1 MDERMDILRK
11 YNLWTEGDF
20 DFGFMRVAYTGR
32 IMDYVGNRLVKVLIG
47 QRRTGKSYVLRQ
59 IARELI
65 RNGVPPQN
73 TLFINR
79 ELSDFAFLKTHKDLE
94 ELVALYKSELHP
106 QGRMYIFID
115 EVQLIEEWE
124 KSVNSYSQDY
134 TEEYELFISG
144 SNSRMLSGEL
154 ATLLSGRYVQFPIY
168 PFSYQEYTEIR
179 HLEQNRESYMG
190 YMNTGGIPELF
201 VLPEKQEVQRNYLS
215 ALKDTILLKD
225 IIQRYSIRD
234 PRLLEDLFAFLVG
247 NASNLVSIGNIVN
260 YFKSQGRKTSYD
272 AVAAYIGY
280 IEDSW
285 RIVVNALTCAE
296 RKYCPVRRNITSTTL
311 PLRISSIPEQPMV
324 WVINW
329 RILSIWSYSGQ
340 AMMSIPD
347 VPKRR
352 KWISWHGKATARFI
366 CNPLIC
372 WLTSRRCVVSMLRWS
387 RYKIIMRN
395 WLFRLMIS
403 VCHPMK
409 EYGMCGRG
417 NCMGCCKRC

>member
-47 QRRTGKSYVLRQ
+47 QRRAGKSYVLRQ

-94 ELVALYKSELHP
+94 ELVTLYKSELHP
-106 QGRMYIFID
+106 QGRIYIFID
-115 EVQLIEEWE
+115 EVQLIQEWE

-154 ATLLSGRYVQFPIY
+154 ATLLSGRYVQFPIH

-190 YMNTGGIPELF
+190 YMNTGGIP
-201 VLPEKQEVQRNYLS
+201 
-215 ALKDTILLKD
+215 
-225 IIQRYSIRD
+225 
-234 PRLLEDLFAFLVG
+234 DLFAFLVG
-247 NASNLVSIGNIVN
+247 NTSNLVSIGNIVN
-260 YFKSQGRKTSYD
+260 YFKIQGRKTSYD

-280 IEDSW
+280 IEDSFLAY
-285 RIVVNALTCAE
+285 RCERFDLRGKEILSGTAKYYINDLAFKNFLYPGTAYGVGYKLENLVYLELLRAGYDVYTGCAKE
-296 RKYCPVRRNITSTTL
+296 KEVDFIARKGDRTIYLQSTYMLVDEQTVRREYASLEAIQDNYEKL
-311 PLRISSIPEQPMV
+311 
-324 WVINW
+324 
-329 RILSIWSYSGQ
+329 
-340 AMMSIPD
+340 
-347 VPKRR
+347 
-352 KWISWHGKATARFI
+352 
-366 CNPLIC
+366 
-372 WLTSRRCVVSMLRWS
+372 VVSLDDFCLPSNEGIRHVWA
-387 RYKIIMRN
+387 
-395 WLFRLMIS
+395 WELHGLL
-403 VCHPMK
+403 
-409 EYGMCGRG
+409 
-417 NCMGCCKRC
+417 

>member
-47 QRRTGKSYVLRQ
+47 QRRAGKSYVLRQ

-94 ELVALYKSELHP
+94 ELVTLYKSELHP
-106 QGRMYIFID
+106 QGRIYIFID

-154 ATLLSGRYVQFPIY
+154 ATLLSGRYVQFPVY

-225 IIQRYSIRD
+225 ISQRYSIRD

-280 IEDSW
+280 IEDSFLAY
-285 RIVVNALTCAE
+285 RCERFDLRGKEILSGTAKYYINDLVFKNFLYPGTAYGVGYKLENLVYLELLRAGYDVYTGCAKE
-296 RKYCPVRRNITSTTL
+296 KEVDFIARKGDRTIYLQSTYMLVDEQTVRREYASLEAIQDNYEKL
-311 PLRISSIPEQPMV
+311 
-324 WVINW
+324 
-329 RILSIWSYSGQ
+329 
-340 AMMSIPD
+340 
-347 VPKRR
+347 
-352 KWISWHGKATARFI
+352 
-366 CNPLIC
+366 
-372 WLTSRRCVVSMLRWS
+372 VVSLDDFCLPSNEGIWHVRAWE
-387 RYKIIMRN
+387 
-395 WLFRLMIS
+395 LHGLL
-403 VCHPMK
+403 
-409 EYGMCGRG
+409 
-417 NCMGCCKRC
+417 